1 MEERQQRNWNDG
13 ADAIVAWTKRRW
25 KLMVALGALLI
36 IGTCSFGSFNGIYN
50 GSVERENR
58 LNAQYQDNQNYLSA
72 YISGFFEQVSVVK
85 AGGAQLNT
93 VLEDAVKGRYEG
105 KTSAQPG
112 TGSLFSAILEAYPE
126 ASLAELQR
134 NWGKIQSFVE
144 AQREG
149 YRNIQS
155 KLLDMLREYDVW
167 RQRGLIRRFFVNFVG
182 VPSERL
188 VARIGD
194 KKWTGQEAL
203 DKMFQ
208 IVLTAE
214 AKRAYETGEQAPLEV
229 PTS

>member
-1 MEERQQRNWNDG
+1 MSIDT
-13 ADAIVAWTKRRW
+13 ALAWAQRRW
-25 KLMVALGALLI
+25 KVVVAVSLLAI
-36 IGTCSFGSFNGIYN
+36 IGMCSFGNFNGIYN

-105 KTSAQPG
+105 NTSAQVG
-112 TGSLFSAILEAYPE
+112 GGSLFSAILEAYPE
-126 ASLAELQR
+126 ASLAELQK

-155 KLLDMLREYDVW
+155 KLLDMLQEYDVW
-167 RQRGLIRRFFVNFVG
+167 RQRGLIRRFFVNMVG

-194 KKWTGQEAL
+194 KQWKGQAAL

-214 AKRAYETGEQAPLEV
+214 AKRAYDTGEQEPLEV